1 MNDTPVRKVIRLLLV
16 FYLLSYF
23 LFFLYSIYR
32 FTTTRILSVFMWQ
45 YLFNMSMVLFLRYLL
60 PVTVS
65 SVMITYSLTFKIGD
79 LYTKSGLPRPFS
91 EIVSA
96 PLVFFIIL
104 TALYIAA
111 LEGLNPG
118 AASKLESEKYLSSL
132 AREYRE
138 EWQNELDKKQYK
150 EALKYINLYLGI
162 DRANKNI
169 LDKREDIRLLALG
182 QETEEK
188 KRTEGEKT
196 KSSSVSLNKADEYI
210 REAEKYFNTEDF
222 FSAHYYSALAL
233 EIDPE
238 RADAKEIAVRSWEKI
253 KNFAASKKEREE
265 ALFFKRKQEG
275 YKALL
280 GGEYIKAYYIF
291 KALKNEKPQDRDV
304 SFYFSESSK
313 KISGISFFLN
323 DAEKALTLPGSDELF
338 FVNRKKGKEIEFV
351 FIKKMVKTEGALY
364 FSGIESLKIDKDGK
378 IVYFFR
384 APYGK
389 YINQTIVT
397 KCIDRENENIH
408 KESIYIAGNR
418 PREERNIISLNPS
431 PAELEKLH
439 TGYGTLNGMSFAQLW
454 FFRKDFA
461 KYGFPLELI
470 ENAILLKLLEPFSF
484 LILSLFG
491 ILLGWIFRIRYVSRP
506 PFLAYLVIPVFPV
519 IVFFA
524 VELYTFANRI
534 VLGYVLVSFGFSAAL
549 VFLLVLESFL
559 LMLAMVLLAGQLTE

>member
-162 DRANKNI
+162 DRANKKV
-169 LDKREDIRLLALG
+169 LDRREDIRLLALG

-188 KRTEGEKT
+188 KRTEGGEEKP
-196 KSSSVSLNKADEYI
+196 SPVSLNKADEYI
-210 REAEKYFNTEDF
+210 REAEKYFNNEDF
-222 FSAHYYSALAL
+222 FSAHYYSTLAL

-265 ALFFKRKQEG
+265 ALFFKR
-275 YKALL
+275 
-280 GGEYIKAYYIF
+280 
-291 KALKNEKPQDRDV
+291 
-304 SFYFSESSK
+304 
-313 KISGISFFLN
+313 
-323 DAEKALTLPGSDELF
+323 
-338 FVNRKKGKEIEFV
+338 
-351 FIKKMVKTEGALY
+351 
-364 FSGIESLKIDKDGK
+364 
-378 IVYFFR
+378 
-384 APYGK
+384 
-389 YINQTIVT
+389 
-397 KCIDRENENIH
+397 
-408 KESIYIAGNR
+408 
-418 PREERNIISLNPS
+418 
-431 PAELEKLH
+431 
-439 TGYGTLNGMSFAQLW
+439 
-454 FFRKDFA
+454 
-461 KYGFPLELI
+461 
-470 ENAILLKLLEPFSF
+470 
-484 LILSLFG
+484 
-491 ILLGWIFRIRYVSRP
+491 
-506 PFLAYLVIPVFPV
+506 
-519 IVFFA
+519 
-524 VELYTFANRI
+524 
-534 VLGYVLVSFGFSAAL
+534 
-549 VFLLVLESFL
+549 
-559 LMLAMVLLAGQLTE
+559 